1 VPPQV
6 TRQFT
11 WGFAD
16 TSFVIWARID
26 IDELTCIEAGGA
38 LTNVTEIGMGGTILM
53 VADAESFG
61 LTTEVAVTVTVAPEG
76 IAGGAVYTIAP
87 PSSLAVNVPQ
97 DPGLPQLIVYVT
109 RLFSDALGS

>member
-87 PSSLAVNVPQ
+87 PQ

>member
-61 LTTEVAVTVTVAPEG
+61 LTTEVAVTVT
-76 IAGGAVYTIAP
+76 GGAVYTIAP